1 MPFVGRTSDYGV
13 RTAAKLHSFSGPLL
27 AQCRKSV
34 SVPPYVLIAEFD
46 PQQTA
51 IYRQSVERHAIEP
64 VLVRDGIAATRVL
77 QSRGAPILLICD
89 LSLPGA
95 DGFSVIAELR
105 RLSAPDKSAILV
117 FSAHNALRAAALNLR
132 STLGIADVGDKNQS
146 AEAIVDAISRTLDRV
161 RKIEPEARS
170 SAREDE
176 LLHKIMFRTA
186 KAFRSPMVLLSI
198 ELRDRNKVVGHMN
211 VDEPSGTSYFWP
223 VLQQVSSTREPLVI
237 PDTTKHSLFGV
248 GLQPP
253 ALPVRAFAT
262 IPLIASSGKLV
273 GAMCLLDLQPQTLTA
288 SQLDLLLRAGSR
300 IAQELANYY
309 KDELAEPDDAGA
321 WRSKERWA
329 ALERLALTDRVTGLF
344 NRHAGELAL
353 EREVARAR
361 RTRAAFSLVLIDID
375 HFKQVNDRHGH
386 AAGDE
391 VLKQISSILTS
402 TFRASDLA
410 VRWGGDEFL
419 VFLPDVP
426 MAGAMVFAERARTQ
440 VEALSFD
447 QVGAVTMSAGIAQ
460 VRPDEDARAA
470 IRRADAQLYE
480 AKRLGRNLVK
490 MAATAS

>member
-105 RLSAPDKSAILV
+105 RISPPERSAILV
-117 FSAHNALRAAALNLR
+117 FSAHTALRAAALNLR

-186 KAFRSPMVLLSI
+186 KAFR
-198 ELRDRNKVVGHMN
+198 G
-211 VDEPSGTSYFWP
+211 
-223 VLQQVSSTREPLVI
+223 PL
-237 PDTTKHSLFGV
+237 
-248 GLQPP
+248 
-253 ALPVRAFAT
+253 
-262 IPLIASSGKLV
+262 
-273 GAMCLLDLQPQTLTA
+273 
-288 SQLDLLLRAGSR
+288 
-300 IAQELANYY
+300 
-309 KDELAEPDDAGA
+309 
-321 WRSKERWA
+321 
-329 ALERLALTDRVTGLF
+329 
-344 NRHAGELAL
+344 
-353 EREVARAR
+353 
-361 RTRAAFSLVLIDID
+361 
-375 HFKQVNDRHGH
+375 
-386 AAGDE
+386 
-391 VLKQISSILTS
+391 
-402 TFRASDLA
+402 
-410 VRWGGDEFL
+410 
-419 VFLPDVP
+419 
-426 MAGAMVFAERARTQ
+426 
-440 VEALSFD
+440 
-447 QVGAVTMSAGIAQ
+447 
-460 VRPDEDARAA
+460 
-470 IRRADAQLYE
+470 
-480 AKRLGRNLVK
+480 
-490 MAATAS
+490 

>member
-1 MPFVGRTSDYGV
+1 MS
-13 RTAAKLHSFSGPLL
+13 
-27 AQCRKSV
+27 
-34 SVPPYVLIAEFD
+34 PYVLIAEFD

-64 VLVRDGIAATRVL
+64 VLVRDGAAASRVL

-89 LSLPGA
+89 LSLPQA

-105 RLSAPDKSAILV
+105 RLSPPDQSAILV
-117 FSAHNALRAAALNLR
+117 FTAHTALRAAALNLR
-132 STLGIADVGDKNQS
+132 STLGIAEVGDKNQPAES
-146 AEAIVDAISRTLDRV
+146 IVEAIGRTLDRV
-161 RKIEPEARS
+161 QKTPPYTRS
-170 SAREDE
+170 GTKEDE

-186 KAFRSPMVLLSI
+186 KAFRSPMVVLSI
-198 ELRDRNKVVGHMN
+198 ELRDRNRIVGHLN
-211 VDEPSGTSYFWP
+211 LDEPPGSSFFWP
-223 VLQQVSSTREPLVI
+223 VLQQVSSMREPLVI
-237 PDTTKHSLFGV
+237 PDITKHSLFGI
-248 GLQPP
+248 GLQGP
-253 ALPVRAFAT
+253 ALSVRAFAT
-262 IPLIASSGKLV
+262 IPLIAPNARLV
-273 GAMCLLDLQPQTLTA
+273 GAMSLLDLQPQTLTA
-288 SQLDLLLRAGSR
+288 LQLDLLLRAGRR
-300 IAQELANYY
+300 IAEELANYY
-309 KDELAEPDDAGA
+309 KDDLAETDDAGA

-361 RTRAAFSLVLIDID
+361 RTRAPFSLVLIDVD
-375 HFKQVNDRHGH
+375 HFKNVNDRHGH

-391 VLKQISSILTS
+391 VLKQVSAILTS

-426 MAGAMVFAERARTQ
+426 VGGAMVFAERARSQ
-440 VEALSFD
+440 VEALSFEG
-447 QVGAVTMSAGIAQ
+447 VGAVTLSAGIAQ

-480 AKRLGRNLVK
+480 AKRSGRNLVK
-490 MAATAS
+490 VAVPTL